1 MDNRTGEIE
10 HTEDRFEGKNDVSLF
25 SQTWQSKNLPKRA
38 ILIILHGL
46 KDHSSRYSELAEM
59 AARSGFAVH
68 AYDVR
73 GHGNS
78 GGKRAYV
85 NKFSDLVDDLDTF
98 VKNLRSQNPNTP
110 VFAFGHSMGG
120 TTITLAAVNN
130 IIEFQGIILSAPA
143 LVPGEGISPLLI
155 KITGILGKL
164 IPGLP
169 LMKLPNEQFS
179 RDPEIVKA
187 MYADRLILNKNGP
200 VRTAAQL
207 LGAMDQI
214 QTKADKFTAPVLI
227 LHGTADKLA
236 NPEGSKKLAERAK
249 STDKTLKLYPGLV
262 HDLVHEPEKSQ
273 VLKDIMDWLVQRQIS
288 PLQPR
293 P

>member
-1 MDNRTGEIE
+1 
-10 HTEDRFEGKNDVSLF
+10 
-25 SQTWQSKNLPKRA
+25 
-38 ILIILHGL
+38 
-46 KDHSSRYSELAEM
+46 
-59 AARSGFAVH
+59 
-68 AYDVR
+68 
-73 GHGNS
+73 
-78 GGKRAYV
+78 
-85 NKFSDLVDDLDTF
+85 
-98 VKNLRSQNPNTP
+98 
-110 VFAFGHSMGG
+110 MGG

-155 KITGILGKL
+155 KITGILGML
-164 IPGLP
+164 IPNLP

-207 LGAMDQI
+207 LGAMAQI
-214 QTKADKFTAPVLI
+214 QTKADKFATPVLI

-236 NPEGSKKLAERAK
+236 NPEGSKKLAGRSK

-273 VLKDIMDWLVQRQIS
+273 VLSDIMEWLAKR
-288 PLQPR
+288 
-293 P
+293 

>member
-1 MDNRTGEIE
+1 METGTGEII
-10 HTEDRFEGKNDVSLF
+10 HAEDRFEGKNQVSLF
-25 SQTWQSKNLPKRA
+25 SQTWQSKNTPRKA

-46 KDHSSRYSELAEM
+46 KDHSGRYTELAEM
-59 AARSGFAVH
+59 AAKNGFAVY

-73 GHGNS
+73 GHGKS

-85 NKFSDLVDDLDTF
+85 NNFSDLVDDLDTF
-98 VKNLRSQNPNTP
+98 VKNLRRQNPNTRI
-110 VFAFGHSMGG
+110 FAFGHSMGG
-120 TTITLAAVNN
+120 TTITLATVNDV
-130 IIEFQGIILSAPA
+130 IPFDGVILSAPA

-164 IPGLP
+164 LPGLP

-207 LGAMDQI
+207 LRAMGQI
-214 QTKADKFTAPVLI
+214 QAKADKFTAPVLI

-236 NPEGSKKLAERAK
+236 NPEGSKKLTEQAK

-262 HDLVHEPEKSQ
+262 HDLVHEPEKNQ
-273 VLKDIMDWLVQRQIS
+273 VLKDIMDWLGKH
-288 PLQPR
+288 
-293 P
+293 

>member
-1 MDNRTGEIE
+1 METGTAEIE
-10 HTEDRFEGKNDVSLF
+10 HAEDRFEGKNQVSLF
-25 SQTWQSKNLPKRA
+25 SQSWQSKNTPKKA
-38 ILIILHGL
+38 ILVILHGL
-46 KDHSSRYSELAEM
+46 KDHSGRYTELAEM
-59 AARSGFAVH
+59 AARNGFSVH
-68 AYDVR
+68 AFDVR
-73 GHGNS
+73 GHGKS

-85 NKFSDLVDDLDTF
+85 NNFSDLVEDLDTF
-98 VKNLRSQNPNTP
+98 VQNLRRQNPNIRT
-110 VFAFGHSMGG
+110 FAFGHSMGG
-120 TTITLAAVNN
+120 TTITLATVNDV
-130 IIEFQGIILSAPA
+130 IPFDGIILSAPA

-164 IPGLP
+164 LPGLP

-207 LGAMDQI
+207 LGAMAQI
-214 QTKADKFTAPVLI
+214 QTKADKFNAPVLI

-236 NPEGSKKLAERAK
+236 NPEGSKKLDARAK
-249 STDKTLKLYPGLV
+249 STDKTLILYPGLV

-273 VLKDIMDWLVQRQIS
+273 VLQDIMDWLGKH
-288 PLQPR
+288 
-293 P
+293 